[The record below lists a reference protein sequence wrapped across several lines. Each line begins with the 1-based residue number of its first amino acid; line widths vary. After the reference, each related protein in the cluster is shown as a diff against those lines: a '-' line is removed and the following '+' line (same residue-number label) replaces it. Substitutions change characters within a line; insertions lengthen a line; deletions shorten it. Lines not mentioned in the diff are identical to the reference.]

1 MGLLSIFQKNQKKD
15 NFPTY
20 RRTESGYELSFY
32 GPKDPVTGT
41 DFYIFSVERDPQYP
55 NSRQRDRLSIYTE
68 DKKTH
73 GYIAYGFSAMDGT
86 ISYDARSY
94 DNRYNEIAEKLHLK
108 SSLNAGIFENGKNV
122 LGDRFCGEF
131 SKDHVSPLLLQ
142 HLESVKSSLMDSF
155 QKMVLYQ
162 MNVRDNVI
170 ENSADQMMSLQ
181 NGVFEAEKKGK
192 MDVWTISNDISKVGY
207 SVKTERNRIAMEDY
221 LMTLKPFKDAMFSR
235 D

>member
-1 MGLLSIFQKNQKKD
+1 
-15 NFPTY
+15 
-20 RRTESGYELSFY
+20 
-32 GPKDPVTGT
+32 
-41 DFYIFSVERDPQYP
+41 
-55 NSRQRDRLSIYTE
+55 
-68 DKKTH
+68 
-73 GYIAYGFSAMDGT
+73 
-86 ISYDARSY
+86 
-94 DNRYNEIAEKLHLK
+94 
-108 SSLNAGIFENGKNV
+108 
-122 LGDRFCGEF
+122 
-131 SKDHVSPLLLQ
+131 
-142 HLESVKSSLMDSF
+142 MDSF

-221 LMTLKPFKDAMFSR
+221 LMTLKPFREAMFSR